1 MNNKLI
7 INGKRI
13 IIRNDYMIS
22 NWALAYYL
30 MYISILFLLYLTN
43 NKLDISFASPK
54 LFIIIALIIATLTL
68 LYGTYLNVVSKN
80 NVISYIIMTLLLK
93 ILPLYTV
100 RNDKINKNVII
111 FTLMIIILYLCYL
124 DINEKSFFNIY
135 LAISYNHPTEL
146 GIIFKKIFKDIN
158 ESYMLLR

>member
-30 MYISILFLLYLTN
+30 IYISILFLLYLTN

>member
-1 MNNKLI
+1 MNNKLT

-30 MYISILFLLYLTN
+30 LYVFILFLLYLTN

-68 LYGTYLNVVSKN
+68 LYGVYLNVVSTN
-80 NVISYIIMTLLLK
+80 NVLSYIIMTLLLK

-111 FTLMIIILYLCYL
+111 MTLMLIILYLCYL
-124 DINEKSFFNIY
+124 DINEKSFFNTY
-135 LAISYNHPTEL
+135 LAIS
-146 GIIFKKIFKDIN
+146 IN
-158 ESYMLLR
+158 T

>member
-1 MNNKLI
+1 M
-7 INGKRI
+7 INGKKI
-13 IIRNDYMIS
+13 VIRNDYMIS

-30 MYISILFLLYLTN
+30 LYVLILFLLYLTN

-54 LFIIIALIIATLTL
+54 LFIIIALIIATATL
-68 LYGTYLNVVSKN
+68 LYGIYLKAASKN
-80 NVISYIIMTLLLK
+80 NVLSYIIMTLLLK

-100 RNDKINKNVII
+100 RNDKIDKNVII
-111 FTLMIIILYLCYL
+111 FTLMMIILYLCYL

-146 GIIFKKIFKDIN
+146 GIIFKKIFKNVN
-158 ESYMLLR
+158 ELYNSTLI